1 MKILDFDLEGN
12 HFIIEADVSP
22 HQKADD
28 EMECQWL
35 QYDFENAQVYKET
48 DGIVPPFQITAVA
61 WAGYQ
66 VTADHALNDVIGR
79 ISRNETGTLTVHY
92 VCPELQ
98 AFFDELKKYPAING
112 ERTVPYFIFHSGDMA
127 RLAYATNEF
136 LYYEDSTSSS
146 RHGLTSAKTAARPA
160 TSIPFVPRHR
170 SRPRRSSP
178 PNRNRLCRTK
188 K

>member
-48 DGIVPPFQITAVA
+48 DGIVSPFQITAVA

-79 ISRNETGTLTVHY
+79 ISRNETGTLYTMSARNSKRFLTNSKNIRQSMGNGRFHISFFTV
-92 VCPELQ
+92 VIWQDWRMQPMSFC
-98 AFFDELKKYPAING
+98 IT
-112 ERTVPYFIFHSGDMA
+112 RTV
-127 RLAYATNEF
+127 T
-136 LYYEDSTSSS
+136 
-146 RHGLTSAKTAARPA
+146 
-160 TSIPFVPRHR
+160 V
-170 SRPRRSSP
+170 
-178 PNRNRLCRTK
+178 CR
-188 K
+188 